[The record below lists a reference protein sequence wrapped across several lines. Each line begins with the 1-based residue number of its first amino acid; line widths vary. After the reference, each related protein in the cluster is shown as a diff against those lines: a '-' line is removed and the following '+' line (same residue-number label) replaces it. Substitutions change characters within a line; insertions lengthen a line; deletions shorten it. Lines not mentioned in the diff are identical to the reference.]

1 MRNPHHVPRVAYCNG
16 CDTIFLKMHFL
27 REHRNEKACGGRF
40 LPLEERRR
48 INILRLARETKLRK
62 ARLMASAAPAR

>member
-1 MRNPHHVPRVAYCNG
+1 MRNPHHFPRVAYCNG

-40 LPLEERRR
+40 LPLEARRR
-48 INILRLARETKLRK
+48 IMLLRLEREKKARE
-62 ARLMASAAPAR
+62 ARIAALAR